1 MSCGI
6 MVLTSL
12 PITLQSIK
20 DLSLFGEAKV
30 MEFFKSKN
38 FVEKNLEIFQ
48 QTNYTACFSFT
59 FLIWISTASSAMSK
73 DSSKDLVLCLT
84 KISCLGI

>member
-1 MSCGI
+1 MSRGI

-12 PITLQSIK
+12 PITLQSVK

-38 FVEKNLEIFQ
+38 FVEKIFGNISATNL
-48 QTNYTACFSFT
+48 NALL
-59 FLIWISTASSAMSK
+59 FLYFL
-73 DSSKDLVLCLT
+73 DLD
-84 KISCLGI
+84 

>member
-1 MSCGI
+1 M
-6 MVLTSL
+6 
-12 PITLQSIK
+12 K

-48 QTNYTACFSFT
+48 Q
-59 FLIWISTASSAMSK
+59 
-73 DSSKDLVLCLT
+73 
-84 KISCLGI
+84 

>member
-6 MVLTSL
+6 MVFTSL

-48 QTNYTACFSFT
+48 
-59 FLIWISTASSAMSK
+59 
-73 DSSKDLVLCLT
+73 
-84 KISCLGI
+84 

>member
-1 MSCGI
+1 MEVTFPISLRAREGTRTPDQLITNQLLYQLSYSGLMSRGI

-12 PITLQSIK
+12 PITLQSVK

-30 MEFFKSKN
+30 MEFFKSRK

-48 QTNYTACFSFT
+48 QPN
-59 FLIWISTASSAMSK
+59 
-73 DSSKDLVLCLT
+73 
-84 KISCLGI
+84 

>member
-1 MSCGI
+1 LSCGI

-38 FVEKNLEIFQ
+38 FVEKKMEIFQ
-48 QTNYTACFSFT
+48 QS
-59 FLIWISTASSAMSK
+59 I
-73 DSSKDLVLCLT
+73 
-84 KISCLGI
+84 

>member
-1 MSCGI
+1 MEVTFPISLRAREGTRTPDQLITNQLLYQLSYSGLLSCGI
-6 MVLTSL
+6 MVLTYL

-38 FVEKNLEIFQ
+38 FVEKKMEIFQ
-48 QTNYTACFSFT
+48 QS
-59 FLIWISTASSAMSK
+59 I
-73 DSSKDLVLCLT
+73 
-84 KISCLGI
+84 